1 MGRDKAL
8 LDWHGQALFQAQ
20 FAKLLA
26 LHPAQ
31 TFIACRQEQHLE
43 SYFLLG
49 NEVTWLH
56 DPPGED
62 VGPMGAI
69 TRALEAAALPLLV
82 LATDMP
88 LISDEFLR
96 DHLLAQWQTERGI
109 FLESSHGIQ
118 PLLGVYT
125 LPFLPLLTAALRAGD
140 YSVQAVVR
148 EAARQGLAT
157 VVAMP
162 RDVEAAIQGA
172 NTPAEWAEQQRQAQ

>member
-1 MGRDKAL
+1 MGKDKAL
-8 LDWHGQALFQAQ
+8 LEWRGQPAFQTQ
-20 FAKLLA
+20 VAKLLS

-31 TFIACRQEQHLE
+31 TFVACRRAQGLE
-43 SYFLLG
+43 SHYSLG
-49 NEVTWLH
+49 EPVDWLY

-62 VGPMGAI
+62 VGPIGAI
-69 TRALEAAALPLLV
+69 SRALETSGMPLLV

-88 LISDEFLR
+88 LISSQFLR
-96 DHLLAQWQTERGI
+96 DHILVNANPDRGF
-109 FLESSHGIQ
+109 FLESDHGVQ
-118 PLLGVYT
+118 PLLGLYT
-125 LPFLPLLTAALRAGD
+125 PMMRPLLGAALSVGA